1 MGNPFTED
9 SKYIFAIDTKNVTS
23 DEVVHMVW
31 TILDQ
36 GQEQFITFIEEC
48 FEKRTKLLSDPI
60 KSNKLPLFSNQVRRL
75 PTSVKNLAV
84 LKNDCSLFSRLYIA
98 CQTREGNLEEFFKHE
113 NQPWPPSLSML
124 GQLRGG
130 TKADLLAR
138 LTL

>member
-60 KSNKLPLFSNQVRRL
+60 KSNKLPLLSKKVCRL
-75 PTSVKNLAV
+75 QTSVKNLSM
-84 LKNDCSLFSRLYIA
+84 LKNELVS
-98 CQTREGNLEEFFKHE
+98 
-113 NQPWPPSLSML
+113 
-124 GQLRGG
+124 
-130 TKADLLAR
+130 
-138 LTL
+138 